1 MHAIEIEAEIDR
13 NREIHLKLPADIKA
27 RKARVVVLYE
37 DQKEPLAAQRKPIRL
52 GLYRGQIQMSDDFDT
67 PLPDDFWL
75 GGNPRICCWTPT
87 PLFG

>member
-1 MHAIEIEAEIDR
+1 MLAIEIEAEIDR

-37 DQKEPLAAQRKPIRL
+37 DQKEPLAAQRKPIQL
-52 GLYRGQIQMSDDFDT
+52 GLYRDQIQMSDDFDN

-75 GGNPRICCWTPT
+75 GGNP
-87 PLFG
+87 